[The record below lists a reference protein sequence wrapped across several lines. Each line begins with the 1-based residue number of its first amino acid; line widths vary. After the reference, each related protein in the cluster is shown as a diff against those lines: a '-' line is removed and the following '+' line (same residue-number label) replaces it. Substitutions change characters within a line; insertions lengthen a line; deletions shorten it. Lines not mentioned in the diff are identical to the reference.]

1 MKPKCLVAGIILLVV
16 FAVYAL
22 GGGRLE
28 GPADKAVQ
36 LVLLVPAALLFA
48 MALRGWNAPSH
59 LLRDFLMHGSEARFV
74 LLLPL
79 LAAGITA
86 WIAYGP
92 LEGIPKGG
100 DEAAYLFQSRI
111 YARGQAWAPEPAVSS
126 PRDLFPFRHFIF
138 DRGRWFVMYTPIHAL
153 LMAPFTRTG
162 LNALMGPLQ
171 GALSLAG
178 AYLLF
183 RRLAGRATARLGVL
197 VMAVSPFFLFMA
209 STHMAHN
216 SELLFV
222 TWALYFLARAFQ
234 TSGRTMYAVAGFLLG
249 LALCAKPYTVLPWA
263 LSIGLVLFVR
273 LKVGALK
280 AILFISLGA
289 LLPVAFFLWS
299 NALYTGDPMSPAYN
313 LARGGSLV
321 GFGPGRAWFPE
332 YGDHAHTP
340 LRGLLNIAKQ
350 AGAGSTILLGWPFLS
365 LVPPLLVLLN
375 RAEARKWKTLFLPI
389 LAVVPFMFIH
399 YAAAIDYGPR
409 HYYTTLPA
417 FALLCAL
424 GMREAVRRWGN
435 TAVLFIGTLFV
446 LTTFMV
452 YIPDGIALRSGP
464 WQTIDGIPAGLAT
477 ANATPPAVVFME
489 AGEHGYPNIMSGLL
503 ATDPFLEGDMVF
515 CAHQTP
521 GEDMAAME
529 TVFPG
534 RNPYLFHMEGDRGVI
549 EPWTPER
556 AAALMPE
563 RELRPSWAPSNVQI
577 QRAEPPCPSP

>member
-1 MKPKCLVAGIILLVV
+1 MKPLRLPAGIVLLSA
-16 FAVYAL
+16 FAFYAL
-22 GGGRLE
+22 GDGRLQ

-36 LVLLVPAALLFA
+36 LALIVPSALLLA
-48 MALRGWNAPSH
+48 LSLRGWKTPYRAIKG
-59 LLRDFLMHGSEARFV
+59 LLESGGEARFTV
-74 LLLPL
+74 LLPL
-79 LAAGITA
+79 LAAGFAA
-86 WIAYGP
+86 WMAFGP

-100 DEAAYLFQSRI
+100 DEAAYLVQSRI
-111 YARGQAWAPEPAVSS
+111 YARGLPWAPEPGVSN

-138 DRGRWFVMYTPIHAL
+138 NGGRWFVMYTPIHAL
-153 LMAPFTRTG
+153 LMAPFTRVG

-178 AYLLF
+178 AYLVF
-183 RRLAGRATARLGVL
+183 RRLAGRAAARLAAL
-197 VMAVSPFFLFMA
+197 VMAASPFFLFMTP
-209 STHMAHN
+209 THMAHN

-222 TWALYFLARAFQ
+222 TWAVYFIVRAFQ
-234 TSGRTMYAVAGFLLG
+234 DRRGSMYAAAGFLLG
-249 LALCAKPYTVLPWA
+249 LALCAKPYTLLPWA
-263 LSIGLVLFVR
+263 LSIGIVLIAR
-273 LKVGALK
+273 LKTGALK
-280 AILFISLGA
+280 VLCLIALGA
-289 LLPVAFFLWS
+289 LVPVAFFLLS

-313 LARGGSLV
+313 MARGGSLV

-340 LRGLLNIAKQ
+340 LRGLMNIAKQ

-375 RAEARKWKTLFLPI
+375 RAERRKWGVLFLPI
-389 LAVVPFMFIH
+389 LAVLPFMFIH

-435 TAVLFIGTLFV
+435 TAVLFTSAMFV
-446 LTTFMV
+446 LCTFMV

-464 WQTIDGIPAGLAT
+464 WQTIDAIPSRLA
-477 ANATPPAVVFME
+477 ATYAEPPAVIFME
-489 AGEHGYPNIMSGLL
+489 AGEHGYPNIMSGIM
-503 ATDPFLEGDMVF
+503 ATDPFLDGDMVF

-521 GEDMAAME
+521 GEDLAAME
-529 TVFPG
+529 SVFAG
-534 RNPYLFHMEGDRGVI
+534 RNPYLFHMEGDLGFM

-556 AAALMPE
+556 AAALTPE
-563 RELRPSWAPSNVQI
+563 RDLRPSWAPENTGNLPESTPHLQD
-577 QRAEPPCPSP
+577 

>member
-1 MKPKCLVAGIILLVV
+1 MKKPCFLTGIVLLAA
-16 FAVYAL
+16 FAFYAL
-22 GGGRLE
+22 GGGRLQ

-36 LVLLVPAALLFA
+36 LVLIVPAAFLLALSLKGWGLPSRMLGA
-48 MALRGWNAPSH
+48 MLESG
-59 LLRDFLMHGSEARFV
+59 GEARYA

-79 LAAGITA
+79 LAAAVTA

-111 YARGQAWAPEPAVSS
+111 YARGHLWAPEPGVSS

-138 DRGRWFVMYTPIHAL
+138 DGGRWFVMYTPIHSL
-153 LMAPFTRTG
+153 LMAPFTRAG
-162 LNALMGPLQ
+162 LNALLGPLQ

-197 VMAVSPFFLFMA
+197 VMAASPFFLFMA
-209 STHMAHN
+209 PTHMAHN

-234 TSGRTMYAVAGFLLG
+234 ARSGTMYAVAGLLLG
-249 LALCAKPYTVLPWA
+249 LALCTKPYTLLPWA
-263 LSIGLVLFVR
+263 LSIGIFLFAKLR
-273 LKVGALK
+273 TGALK
-280 AILFISLGA
+280 AVLFISMGA
-289 LLPVAFFLWS
+289 LLPVAFFLLS
-299 NALYTGDPMSPAYN
+299 NSLYTGDPFSPAYN
-313 LARGGSLV
+313 MARGGSLV

-332 YGDHAHTP
+332 YGDHTHTP
-340 LRGLLNIAKQ
+340 LRGLMNIAKQ

-365 LVPPLLVLLN
+365 LLPPLLVLLN
-375 RAEARKWKTLFLPI
+375 RAERRRWGLLFLPI

-424 GMREAVRRWGN
+424 GMREAVRRWGS
-435 TAVLFIGTLFV
+435 TAVLFIAGLFV
-446 LTTFMV
+446 LCTFAV

-464 WQTIDGIPAGLAT
+464 WQTIDGIPSRLAA

-503 ATDPFLEGDMVF
+503 ATDPFLGGEIVF

-529 TVFPG
+529 RVFAG
-534 RNPYLFHMEGDRGVI
+534 RNPYLFHMEGNRGFI

-556 AAALMPE
+556 AAALTPE
-563 RELRPSWAPSNVQI
+563 RDMRPPWAPEN
-577 QRAEPPCPSP
+577 AAATP

>member
-1 MKPKCLVAGIILLVV
+1 MKPVCLAVSVILLAA
-16 FAVYAL
+16 FALYAL
-22 GGGRLE
+22 GGGRLQ

-36 LVLLVPAALLFA
+36 LVLLVPAAFLFA
-48 MALRGWNAPSH
+48 LAFRDWSAPSRAIRSI
-59 LLRDFLMHGSEARFV
+59 LGGGGEVRFT

-79 LAAGITA
+79 FLAGVTA
-86 WIAYGP
+86 WMAYGP

-100 DEAAYLFQSRI
+100 DEAAYLIQSRV
-111 YARGQAWAPEPAVSS
+111 YARGMAWAPEPAVSN

-153 LMAPFTRTG
+153 LMVPFTRVG

-183 RRLAGRATARLGVL
+183 RMLAGRATARLGAL
-197 VMAVSPFFLFMA
+197 VMAASPFFLFMA

-222 TWALYFLARAFQ
+222 TWALFFLVRAVQ
-234 TSGRTMYAVAGFLLG
+234 NDGKSSYGVAGFLLG
-249 LALCAKPYTVLPWA
+249 LALCAKPYTLLPWA
-263 LSIGLVLFVR
+263 LSIGLVLFAR
-273 LKVGALK
+273 LKAGALK
-280 AILFISLGA
+280 ALLFISLGA
-289 LLPVAFFLWS
+289 LAPVAFFLWS

-313 LARGGSLV
+313 LARGGSLL
-321 GFGPGRAWFPE
+321 GFGPDRAWFPE

-340 LRGLLNIAKQ
+340 LRGLLNIVKQ

-375 RAEARKWKTLFLPI
+375 RAERRKWKALFLPI
-389 LAVVPFMFIH
+389 IAVVPFMFIH

-435 TAVLFIGTLFV
+435 TAVLFIAALFV
-446 LTTFMV
+446 LNTFMV
-452 YIPDGIALRSGP
+452 YIPDGIAIRSGP
-464 WQTIDGIPAGLAT
+464 WQTIDGIPSRLAA

-503 ATDPFLEGDMVF
+503 ATDPFLDGDIVF

-529 TVFPG
+529 AVFPG
-534 RNPYLFHMEGDRGVI
+534 RNPYLFYMEGDRGLI

-556 AAALMPE
+556 AAALVPE
-563 RELRPSWAPSNVQI
+563 RDLRPPWAPENVGNR
-577 QRAEPPCPSP
+577 RAGVLP

>member
-1 MKPKCLVAGIILLVV
+1 MKRISLAAGLLLLGAFV
-16 FAVYAL
+16 VYAH
-22 GGGRLE
+22 GGGRFE

-36 LVLLVPAALLFA
+36 LVLLVPAAFLFA
-48 MALRGWNAPSH
+48 LAFRGWGAPSGFIGRA
-59 LLRDFLMHGSEARFV
+59 LTRGGEARFT

-79 LAAGITA
+79 VLAGITA
-86 WIAYGP
+86 WIAFGP

-100 DEAAYLFQSRI
+100 DEAAYLVQSRV
-111 YARGQAWAPEPAVSS
+111 YARGQAWAPEPVVSS

-153 LMAPFTRTG
+153 LMAPFTRAG

-183 RRLAGRATARLGVL
+183 RSLAGRATARLGVL
-197 VMAVSPFFLFMA
+197 IMAISPFFLFMA

-222 TWALYFLARAFQ
+222 TWALFFLVRAFQ
-234 TSGRTMYAVAGFLLG
+234 TDTKSRYGVAGFLLG
-249 LALCAKPYTVLPWA
+249 LSLCAKPYTLLPWV
-263 LSIGLVLFVR
+263 LSIGLVLFARLRVR
-273 LKVGALK
+273 ALK
-280 AILFISLGA
+280 ALLFISLGA
-289 LLPVAFFLWS
+289 LIPVAFFLWS
-299 NALYTGDPMSPAYN
+299 NALYTGDPLSPAYN
-313 LARGGSLV
+313 MARGGSLL
-321 GFGPGRAWFPE
+321 GFGPDKAWFPE

-365 LVPPLLVLLN
+365 LVPPLLLLFN
-375 RAEARKWKTLFLPI
+375 RAERKRWKALFLPI

-399 YAAAIDYGPR
+399 YTAAIDYGPR

-435 TAVLFIGTLFV
+435 TAVLFIGALFI

-464 WQTIDGIPAGLAT
+464 WQTIDGIPPRLAE
-477 ANATPPAVVFME
+477 ACATPPAVVFME

-503 ATDPFLEGDMVF
+503 ATDPFLDGDIVF

-521 GEDMAAME
+521 VEDMAAME
-529 TVFPG
+529 AVFPG
-534 RNPYLFHMEGDRGVI
+534 RNPYLFHMEGDRGFI

-556 AAALMPE
+556 AAALTPE
-563 RELRPSWAPSNVQI
+563 RELRPPWAPSNIDDQGATL
-577 QRAEPPCPSP
+577 R

>member
-1 MKPKCLVAGIILLVV
+1 MKPVCLAVSVILLAA

-22 GGGRLE
+22 GGGRLQ

-36 LVLLVPAALLFA
+36 LVLLVPAAFLFA
-48 MALRGWNAPSH
+48 IAFRDWSAPSRAIRSI
-59 LLRDFLMHGSEARFV
+59 LDGGGEVRFT
-74 LLLPL
+74 LLLSL
-79 LAAGITA
+79 FLAGVTA
-86 WIAYGP
+86 WMAYGP

-100 DEAAYLFQSRI
+100 DEAAYLVQSRV
-111 YARGQAWAPEPAVSS
+111 YARGMAWAPEPAVSS

-138 DRGRWFVMYTPIHAL
+138 DGGRWFVMYTPVHAL
-153 LMAPFTRTG
+153 LMAPFTRVG

-183 RRLAGRATARLGVL
+183 RVLAGRATARLGAL
-197 VMAVSPFFLFMA
+197 VMAASPFFLFMA

-222 TWALYFLARAFQ
+222 TWALYFLAGAL
-234 TSGRTMYAVAGFLLG
+234 RTQRKPMYLAAGFLLG
-249 LALCAKPYTVLPWA
+249 LALCAKPYTLLPWA
-263 LSIGLVLFVR
+263 LSIGLVLFAR

-280 AILFISLGA
+280 AVFFISLGA
-289 LLPVAFFLWS
+289 LAPVAFFLWS
-299 NALYTGDPMSPAYN
+299 NALYTGDPLSPAYN

-321 GFGPGRAWFPE
+321 GFGPDRAWFPE

-340 LRGLLNIAKQ
+340 LRGLMNIAKQ

-365 LVPPLLVLLN
+365 LLPPLLVLLN
-375 RAEARKWKTLFLPI
+375 RAERRKWKALFLPI
-389 LAVVPFMFIH
+389 MAVVPFMFVH

-435 TAVLFIGTLFV
+435 TAVLFIGALFAM
-446 LTTFMV
+446 TTFLV

-464 WQTIDGIPAGLAT
+464 WQTIDGIPTRLAA

-503 ATDPFLEGDMVF
+503 ATDPLLDGDIVF
-515 CAHQTP
+515 CAHQSP
-521 GEDMAAME
+521 AEDMAAME
-529 TVFPG
+529 AVFSG
-534 RNPYLFHMEGDRGVI
+534 RNPYLFHIEGDRGII

-556 AAALMPE
+556 AAALTPE
-563 RELRPSWAPSNVQI
+563 RDLRPPWAPVNTAAI
-577 QRAEPPCPSP
+577 P

>member
-1 MKPKCLVAGIILLVV
+1 MKPVCLAASVILLVV
-16 FAVYAL
+16 FAVYAH
-22 GGGRLE
+22 GGGRLH

-36 LVLLVPAALLFA
+36 LALLAPAALLSA
-48 MALRGWNAPSH
+48 LALRGWGAPSRV
-59 LLRDFLMHGSEARFV
+59 LKNILGSGAEVRFT

-79 LAAGITA
+79 LLAGITA
-86 WIAYGP
+86 WMAYGP

-100 DEAAYLFQSRI
+100 DEAAYLVQSRL
-111 YARGQAWAPEPAVSS
+111 YARGLAWAPEPPVST

-138 DRGRWFVMYTPIHAL
+138 DGGRWFVMYTPVHAL
-153 LMAPFTRTG
+153 LMAPFTRAG
-162 LNALMGPLQ
+162 LNALLGPLQ

-183 RRLAGRATARLGVL
+183 RRLAGRATARLGAL
-197 VMAVSPFFLFMA
+197 VMAASPFFLFMA
-209 STHMAHN
+209 PTHMAHN

-222 TWALYFLARAFQ
+222 TWALFFLVRAFQ
-234 TSGRTMYAVAGFLLG
+234 THRKSMYMAAGFLLG
-249 LALCAKPYTVLPWA
+249 LALCAKPYSLLPWA
-263 LSIGLVLFVR
+263 LSIGLVLFAR
-273 LKVGALK
+273 LKAGALK
-280 AILFISLGA
+280 AVLLISLGA
-289 LLPVAFFLWS
+289 VVPVAFFLWS
-299 NALYTGDPMSPAYN
+299 NALYTGDPLSPAYN

-321 GFGPGRAWFPE
+321 GFGPDRAWFPE

-365 LVPPLLVLLN
+365 LLPPLVVLLN
-375 RAEARKWKTLFLPI
+375 RTERRKWRALFLPI
-389 LAVVPFMFIH
+389 MAVVPFMFVH

-435 TAVLFIGTLFV
+435 TAVLFIGALFV
-446 LTTFMV
+446 MTTFLV

-464 WQTIDGIPAGLAT
+464 WQTIDGIPSRLAA

-503 ATDPFLEGDMVF
+503 ATDPFLDGDIVF

-521 GEDMAAME
+521 AEDLAAME
-529 TVFPG
+529 AVFPG
-534 RNPYLFHMEGDRGVI
+534 RNPYLFHMEGDQGII

-556 AAALMPE
+556 AAALTPE
-563 RELRPSWAPSNVQI
+563 RDLRPPWAPANIRS
-577 QRAEPPCPSP
+577 QRAETPSP